1 MAAYKNIIFDLGGVM
16 VDFDPNEYLMEMF
29 HDPIV
34 ERKLYDM
41 TFGSEEWQ
49 LVDKGEI
56 TRFAADT
63 AMLERTR
70 ICGFGFEGQEI
81 VDHWP
86 NILRT
91 RRSTVDIA
99 AQLKAQGFAIY
110 CLSNI
115 AQDTAVLL
123 QRRNFWELF
132 DGEVL
137 SCDVNMLKP
146 QPEIYQALLEKYDLK
161 AEECI
166 FIDDN
171 QKNVDAANALGIHAI
186 TMTKDAVDLINALA
200 DVDIHVTAEA

>member
-1 MAAYKNIIFDLGGVM
+1 M
-16 VDFDPNEYLMEMF
+16 VEFDPYEYLMEMF
-29 HDPIV
+29 HDPIT
-34 ERKLYDM
+34 ERKLYNM

-49 LVDKGEI
+49 LVDKGDI
-56 TRFAADT
+56 TRFAADS

-70 ICGFGFEGQEI
+70 ISGLGFEGQEI

-91 RRSTVDIA
+91 RRATVDIA
-99 AQLKAQGFAIY
+99 AQLKAQGFGVY

-123 QRRNFWELF
+123 QRRNFWQLF

-137 SCDVNMLKP
+137 SCEVHMLKP
-146 QPEIYQALLEKYDLK
+146 QPEIYQALLEKYDLNP
-161 AEECI
+161 EECI

-171 QKNVDAANALGIHAI
+171 QKNVDAASKLGITAI
-186 TMTKDAVDLINALA
+186 TMTKDPADLINAL
-200 DVDIHVTAEA
+200 DDLDIHVTAEA